1 MKIKKNKLINKNK
14 GFTIIETL
22 VSLTLFT
29 IVVVILGGV
38 IVSVIDI
45 NKKNQTISNVVNNL
59 NYSIDSM
66 IRDIKTGYAYTC
78 QDLTYFT
85 TTELLKVNNSEQCPK
100 SSQITLISTISG
112 KEVVVRY
119 EFVDGDE
126 DSNNYIKKTTYN
138 SEGGEIS
145 NYSITDISNVNIENL
160 RFKMVVDY
168 SPLSCTSENGSTCNY
183 GQPNVFVL
191 IKGSAG
197 DKDLESSKF
206 FVQTFISQRKLNL
219 SY

>member
-1 MKIKKNKLINKNK
+1 MKIIKNKIINKNK

-45 NKKNQTISNVVNNL
+45 NKKNQAISSVVNNL

-66 IRDIKTGYAYTC
+66 VRDIKTGYAYTC
-78 QDLTYFT
+78 QDLDIFT
-85 TTELLKVNNSEQCPK
+85 ITKLLEVDNGIECNNP
-100 SSQITLISTISG
+100 SQIILVSTISG
-112 KEVVVRY
+112 KEVVVKY
-119 EFVDGDE
+119 EFVENDQDL
-126 DSNNYIKKTTYN
+126 NNYIKKTTY
-138 SEGGEIS
+138 EINGDEVQS
-145 NYSITDISNVNIENL
+145 YSITDISNVNIESL
-160 RFKMVVDY
+160 RFKLTHY
-168 SPLSCTSENGSTCNY
+168 SPLNCSVTCNY
-183 GQPNVFVL
+183 GQPSVFVL

-197 DKDLESSKF
+197 DRELESSKF

-219 SY
+219 SN